1 MRLSAADFPFGNLFR
16 PKRKLIE
23 NVSVIVLTQD
33 SETRLPLL
41 LESLAG
47 YFSEIVV
54 GVDTKSSDGTLAA
67 ARKLAGKVVSIDNPA
82 GTVEATIEQLA
93 SICSNE
99 WVLRLDDDELISH
112 GLLRFIE
119 QHLEFLSVEAIGI
132 HRKWC
137 RVNLAGAHLEYSTNP
152 LYGYDWQWR
161 LFRKFSVGYCK
172 DFHTPGICF
181 RTETKAPLD
190 GFIVH
195 LDWIYRDF
203 GYRKSKVARYEAI
216 SAGKG
221 HGAYYLYELD
231 SMHRSCFA
239 PLFLSE
245 FDEVARRLL
254 PIQEKSDLVSAELL
268 KHEKY

>member
-1 MRLSAADFPFGNLFR
+1 MRLSASDFPFGNLFR

-33 SETRLPLL
+33 SEKRLPLL

-47 YFSEIVV
+47 HFSEIVV

-67 ARKLAGKVVSIDNPA
+67 ARKFAGKVVSIDNPA

-93 SICSNE
+93 SFCSNE

-161 LFRKFSVGYCK
+161 LFRKSSVGYCK
-172 DFHTPGICF
+172 GFHTPGICF